1 MNFAQ
6 VAAQCCHACLGAYKR
21 ALKMCPA
28 AVKAWQ
34 ISGQAKVA
42 VKVSRDICIICMNTF
57 LDDFESC
64 KAACGEAR

>member
-1 MNFAQ
+1 MSSPIPKQ
-6 VAAQCCHACLGAYKR
+6 R
-21 ALKMCPA
+21 
-28 AVKAWQ
+28 
-34 ISGQAKVA
+34 KVA